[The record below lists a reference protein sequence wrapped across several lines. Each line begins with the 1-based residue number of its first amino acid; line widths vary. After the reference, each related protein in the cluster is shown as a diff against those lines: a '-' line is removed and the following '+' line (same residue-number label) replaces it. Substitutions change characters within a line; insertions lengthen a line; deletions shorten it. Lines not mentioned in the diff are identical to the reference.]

1 MSTVDTSGS
10 VCEKCGANVTTNE
23 EGRVTCT
30 GCNMA
35 TDNCTCGEQ
44 TQS

>member
-1 MSTVDTSGS
+1 MTTAEAPGA
-10 VCEKCGANVTTNE
+10 VCEKCGMDVSKNE

-35 TDNCTCGEQ
+35 TDNCTCAEQ
-44 TQS
+44 TS